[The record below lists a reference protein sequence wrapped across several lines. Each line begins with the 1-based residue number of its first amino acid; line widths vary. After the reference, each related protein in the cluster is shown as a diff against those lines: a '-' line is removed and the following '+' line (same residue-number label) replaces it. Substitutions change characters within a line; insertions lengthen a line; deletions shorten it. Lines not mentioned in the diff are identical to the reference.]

1 MRFLFFP
8 GGSYIG
14 GQETVTLALMR
25 ELIAEGH
32 PCFAIVSG
40 WNDGQYPAKLRAAD
54 IPYRS
59 LKLGRLYLSRPL
71 WTLDGLINL
80 PRGTWQLRE
89 VVRIFQPDVMV
100 LTGIE
105 FAWTVSHVAPR
116 SVPFV
121 MHLHTAPSERWGK
134 RSGRYILG
142 KAKGVIGV
150 SEFVCDLLV
159 RMTRSGLPVR
169 TVRNAVP
176 LTQGLLRHPSPKLRV
191 GIVGQLTSQKRHN
204 ILVEA
209 IGLLD
214 HEQRERIEVC
224 IYGANTTPF
233 SIDIGQQ
240 IERAN
245 LARHFRWMGFVSSQ
259 ADIYENLD
267 VVIAPAVDEAF
278 GMTVAEAGSY
288 GLPVIAAKSGG
299 FPEIVLDGVT
309 GLLVPPDD
317 PKALAQALERLLDED
332 LRAVLGERARRHI
345 ASNFTV
351 KAMAEKYVAAI
362 EAFGVRGAT

>member
-1 MRFLFFP
+1 MRLLFFP

-14 GQETVTLALMR
+14 GQETLTLALMR
-25 ELIAEGH
+25 ELKVQGH

-40 WNDGQYPAKLRAAD
+40 WNDGQYLAELHAAD

-80 PRGTWQLRE
+80 PRATLQLRE
-89 VVRIFQPDVMV
+89 VVRNFQPDVMV

-121 MHLHTAPSERWGK
+121 MHLHAAPSERWGK
-134 RSGRYILG
+134 WSGRYMLR

-159 RMTRSGLPVR
+159 RMTTSNLPVQ
-169 TVRNAVP
+169 TVRNVVP
-176 LTQGLLRHPSPKLRV
+176 LTRGLLRHPSPKLRV
-191 GIVGQLTSQKRHN
+191 GIVGQLMSQKRHN
-204 ILVEA
+204 MLVEA

-214 HEQRERIEVC
+214 QEQRDKIEIH
-224 IYGANTTPF
+224 IYGSNITPF
-233 SIDIGQQ
+233 SNEIRQQ
-240 IERAN
+240 LVRAN

-259 ADIYENLD
+259 ADIYGHLD
-267 VVIAPAVDEAF
+267 VVVAPAVDEAF

-288 GLPVIAAKSGG
+288 GLPVIAARSGG
-299 FPEIVLDGVT
+299 FPEIVEDGVT

-317 PKALAQALERLLDED
+317 PKALAQALERLLDEK
-332 LRAVLGERARRHI
+332 LRASLGERARQHI

-351 KAMAEKYVAAI
+351 KAMAEKFVAAI
-362 EAFGVRGAT
+362 ESFGAHGTN